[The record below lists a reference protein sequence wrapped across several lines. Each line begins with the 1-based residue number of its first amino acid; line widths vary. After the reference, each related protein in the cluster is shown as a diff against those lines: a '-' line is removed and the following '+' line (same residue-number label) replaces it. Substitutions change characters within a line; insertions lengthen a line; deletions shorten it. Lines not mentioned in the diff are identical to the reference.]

1 VIKFYFNLAH
11 NPMKVALLLEE
22 LGLPY
27 EPVPVDTRK
36 GEQFAPNYQTVNPNG
51 KVPDHRRRCSGLRQH
66 YP

>member
-27 EPVPVDTRK
+27 EPAPVDSHK
-36 GEQFAPNYQTVNPNG
+36 GEQFAPDYLAANPNG
-51 KVPDHRRRCSGLRQH
+51 KVHAQSLRFRGRTFAH
-66 YP
+66 